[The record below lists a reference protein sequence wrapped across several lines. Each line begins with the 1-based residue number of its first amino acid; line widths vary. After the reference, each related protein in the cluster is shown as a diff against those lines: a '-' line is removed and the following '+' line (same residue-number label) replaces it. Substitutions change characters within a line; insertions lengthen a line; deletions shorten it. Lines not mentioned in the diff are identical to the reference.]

1 MQMTLLLLLA
11 LLLCLATLAPGAP
24 LPPPRRETFNC
35 TLDGSRWPYLVQDPP
50 GPAQA
55 LLINLHGHYS
65 DETQMMTEGI
75 YEDAFGKLRRECLR
89 RNWVYVCAWYGG
101 NSWMGP
107 LGEAGMVDL
116 IGVLRQRWPDVPVVL
131 QGGSMGGSSALVFAT
146 RQPQLLAGVIARCPA
161 ADIAAYY
168 DWAVA
173 RGGANATLR
182 NIADAIRIHYTM
194 DGRDLRQE
202 LQARSA
208 LRHAERLTMPVQLCH
223 GSADA
228 LIPVDWTRQLAAKLQ
243 ALGRRVQYEEIAGGD
258 HDAPVRGVDWAR
270 ILDFISTSGPAPAP

>member
-1 MQMTLLLLLA
+1 ML
-11 LLLCLATLAPGAP
+11 
-24 LPPPRRETFNC
+24 
-35 TLDGSRWPYLVQDPP
+35 
-50 GPAQA
+50 
-55 LLINLHGHYS
+55 
-65 DETQMMTEGI
+65 
-75 YEDAFGKLRRECLR
+75 K
-89 RNWVYVCAWYGG
+89 
-101 NSWMGP
+101 
-107 LGEAGMVDL
+107 
-116 IGVLRQRWPDVPVVL
+116 QRWPGVPVYL

-194 DGRDLRQE
+194 DGRDLREE
-202 LQARSA
+202 LEARSA
-208 LRHAERLTMPVQLCH
+208 LRQAERLTMPVQLCH

-243 ALGRRVQYEEIAGGD
+243 ALGRKVQYEEIPGGD
-258 HDAPVRGVDWAR
+258 HDSPVRGVDWAR
-270 ILDFISTSGPAPAP
+270 ILDFVATSGSAPTP